1 MRYFFRRRVPEF
13 SRVLLIESGSR
24 HIAERLLPVLYERP
38 GLERLDLVTCFPG
51 LPAGFD
57 AAAGRVWRVTD
68 YPDRASRA
76 RFLRELAAERHRIAV
91 VLSTGEPIMTKW
103 KWLLVARLPVKVL
116 IANENC
122 DYFWLD
128 YSNWR
133 IMRHFVLVRLGLSGA
148 GAVSS
153 LGRLAV
159 FPFTLGYLVLYTAM
173 VHLRRRVRA

>member
-13 SRVLLIESGSR
+13 SRVILIESGSR
-24 HIAERLLPVLYERP
+24 HIAERMLALLYQRP

-57 AAAGRVWRVTD
+57 LERGRAWRVTD
-68 YPDRASRA
+68 YPDRARRI
-76 RFLRELAAERHRIAV
+76 RFLRELAAEGHRIAV
-91 VLSTGEPIMTKW
+91 MLSTGEPIMTKW
-103 KWLLVARLPVKVL
+103 KWLLVMRLPVKVL
-116 IANENC
+116 VVNENC

-148 GAVSS
+148 GAVST
-153 LGRLAV
+153 LGRLAA
-159 FPFTLGYLVLYTAM
+159 FPFLVAYLVFYTAR